1 MATVWHHHAAELA
14 GWDWTAIATI
24 VVALVTLAVAGATF
38 MTAGATKVLAG
49 ETKKLAEH
57 TKDLA
62 TQATL
67 QVAEM
72 ELSRRLEW
80 APHLAVQPG
89 GQEEPGGGDL
99 VHFKATVTNI
109 GRGPG
114 INCLLVRF
122 INVDHWCASGNFELG
137 GGQSAQDMLAH
148 GQDEPPPPFLANI
161 GALRTVM
168 FCRDQFGAFH
178 MFDPPRPAL
187 VWRTGDA
194 ETDWATWYRAQVP
207 G

>member
-24 VVALVTLAVAGATF
+24 AVALVTLVVAAATF
-38 MTAGATKVLAG
+38 KTAGATKNLAS
-49 ETKKLAEH
+49 EPKTLAEH
-57 TKDLA
+57 TKELA

-72 ELSRRLEW
+72 ELSRGLEW
-80 APHLAVQPG
+80 APYLAVQPG
-89 GQEEPGGGDL
+89 AKEEAAAHDL

-109 GRGPG
+109 GRGPA

-122 INVDHWCASGNFELG
+122 VHDQRWCASGNFELG
-137 GGQSAQDMLAH
+137 GGQSAEDMLAH
-148 GQDEPPPPFLANI
+148 AQ
-161 GALRTVM
+161 V
-168 FCRDQFGAFH
+168 
-178 MFDPPRPAL
+178 DPPRLTL
-187 VWRTGDA
+187 VWRMGDA
-194 ETDWATWYRAQVP
+194 ETDWATWYCAQLP